1 MGLSVSLLILTAT
14 TTVYVGSK
22 LSAGN
27 RLMPLEPQ
35 ELEDT
40 QLTLGQALV
49 IPVSSSICLLLL
61 FFFFAYL
68 QYILMGTV
76 VLVGS
81 SALCQLT
88 NLALQNSCF
97 RTGSKL
103 ALVISL
109 CGTFVAIIN
118 WITTGNLVVYNL
130 LGCSLCIVFIST
142 LRFPSL
148 KIAVICLSLLVV
160 YDIFWVFC
168 SEYFFEKNVMVEVAT
183 KVASNPAF
191 EVGKYFQWEL
201 FKYIS
206 PTLELPMKLMFPNFA
221 TGRYIMLGLGD
232 IALPG
237 ALVAYSLRCDMELI
251 REKEEDR
258 MDYVESGE
266 AAALLNGSTTN
277 KTQTT
282 LFNTTLGGYFVGLV
296 AAFVGNT
303 LSGHPQP
310 ALIYLVPGVIG
321 TLVWKAWHIGK
332 FNEVWQGPMKI
343 HQSA

>member
-14 TTVYVGSK
+14 FTVYLGSK

-27 RLMPLEPQ
+27 RLMPLNPQ

-40 QLTLGQALV
+40 EMTLGQALI
-49 IPVSSSICLLLL
+49 IPVTSSICLIFL

-68 QYILMGTV
+68 QYILMGIV
-76 VLVGS
+76 VLVGC
-81 SALCQLT
+81 SALCQLM
-88 NLALQNSCF
+88 NLALQNSF
-97 RTGSKL
+97 LKL
-103 ALVISL
+103 NPKVALIASVCTTTFALV
-109 CGTFVAIIN
+109 N
-118 WITTGNLVVYNL
+118 WITTGNVIIYNF
-130 LGCSLCIVFIST
+130 LGCSLCVVFIST

-168 SEYFFEKNVMVEVAT
+168 SEYFFAKNVMVEVAT
-183 KVASNPAF
+183 KVADNPLHQ
-191 EVGKYFQWEL
+191 VGEYFHWEM

-206 PTLELPMKLMFPNFA
+206 PTLELPIKLMFPNLA
-221 TGRYIMLGLGD
+221 TGRMVMLGLGD

-237 ALVAYSLRCDMELI
+237 ALVAYALRCDMELS
-251 REKEEDR
+251 REKEDR
-258 MDYVESGE
+258 DVELATADTANSP
-266 AAALLNGSTTN
+266 STVN
-277 KTQTT
+277 NV
-282 LFNTTLGGYFVGLV
+282 LFRYTLGGYFWGLI

-321 TLVWKAWHIGK
+321 TLMCTAWHIGK

>member
-14 TTVYVGSK
+14 FTVFMGSL

-27 RLMPLEPQ
+27 RLMPLNPQ

-40 QLTLGQALV
+40 EMTLGQALI
-49 IPVSSSICLLLL
+49 IPVTSSICLIFL
-61 FFFFAYL
+61 FFFFSYL
-68 QYILMGTV
+68 QYILMGIV

-81 SALCQLT
+81 SALCQLM
-88 NLALQNSCF
+88 NLALQNSCLKVNPKVALAASIC
-97 RTGSKL
+97 TTVI
-103 ALVISL
+103 ALV
-109 CGTFVAIIN
+109 N
-118 WITTGNLVVYNL
+118 WITTGNVIVYNF
-130 LGCSLCIVFIST
+130 LGCSLCVVFIST

-168 SEYFFEKNVMVEVAT
+168 SEYFFDKNVMVEVAT
-183 KVASNPAF
+183 KVADNPLHQVGEFF
-191 EVGKYFQWEL
+191 EWEM
-201 FKYIS
+201 FKYVS
-206 PTLELPMKLMFPNFA
+206 PTLELPIKLMFPNLA
-221 TGRYIMLGLGD
+221 TGRMVMLGLGD

-237 ALVAYSLRCDMELI
+237 ALVAYALRCDMELH
-251 REKEEDR
+251 REKEGSGD
-258 MDYVESGE
+258 VEL
-266 AAALLNGSTTN
+266 AAPDSAHSPSQAVNV
-277 KTQTT
+277 
-282 LFNTTLGGYFVGLV
+282 LFRYTLGGYFWGLI

-321 TLVWKAWHIGK
+321 TLMCKAWHIGK